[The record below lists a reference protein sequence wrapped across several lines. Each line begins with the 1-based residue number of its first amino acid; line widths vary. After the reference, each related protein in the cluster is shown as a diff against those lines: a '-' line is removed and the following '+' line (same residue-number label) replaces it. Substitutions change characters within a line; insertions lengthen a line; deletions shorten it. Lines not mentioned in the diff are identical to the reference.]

1 MIMKLKKTVVYY
13 SFLILLLALFVAWL
27 PAHDTKEVRSNEAA
41 LLIEKAT
48 LLRGN
53 KPQEAM
59 QMAQKALKISLEN
72 KDVSGIVESQNLVGS
87 LHLYLG
93 EDETALQL
101 YFKSIE
107 LAEQIKN
114 PYLISVTYN
123 HIAVAYQSQKKNDL
137 AIENFKKSL
146 QFAEKSGTENQILN
160 NLYKLGVIYETLDSL
175 SQAYKYY
182 KRSFLIEENNKNA
195 EGMFYSLLGIGSV
208 SAKRKDYYQAY
219 VIYNK
224 AKEIADR
231 LEVLAY
237 KMLVFR
243 HLGELFLREKKFL
256 QAREMFLNALNVAD
270 SLEFNK
276 EKRDCYINL
285 AATNE
290 NLKFYFD
297 AYYYLARYVGINDT
311 LFSQE
316 ANEKISLIQVKYDLH
331 NKEKEIELLKQKEQ
345 KGILLRN
352 TLLAGISL
360 IGLLVFLMIYL
371 YRTKNRH
378 NRVLKERNNEI
389 QLQKEEIYTNLDQLA
404 RVNAQLSQKNQQIT
418 ESIEYAL
425 TVQKTILPGPNSI
438 RNLFGAAFKI
448 YLPRDI
454 VSGDF
459 YWLHSCKLCN
469 MLVVADCTGHGIA
482 GSLMSVIAHTQ
493 MNHIIEENPNIGV
506 VDFLNTI
513 NNKIK
518 TLFQHNSGDS
528 RRYDEGMDM
537 TVVRYDKVSKRYQI
551 ALANQVACIAN
562 EDGINVLQGDLYSIG
577 GVFSKSADHQFK
589 VFEFDANTKGFL
601 YLFTDGIFDQMGGPE
616 NKKLMFI
623 RLKEK
628 LNSCWNKS
636 PEIQKQELFDF
647 YKQWK
652 GDNKQTD
659 DILIVGLKLHLDKA
673 EIQTD

>member
-1 MIMKLKKTVVYY
+1 MKIIKSGGCY
-13 SFLILLLALFVAWL
+13 FILLLLLCFFAAWL
-27 PAHDTKEVRSNEAA
+27 PVQDTKEVRDSEAA
-41 LLIEKAT
+41 GLIEKASK
-48 LLRGN
+48 LKGN

-59 QMAQKALKISLEN
+59 LLAQKALILCIDK
-72 KDVSGIVESQNLVGS
+72 KDISGIVESQNLIGS

-101 YFKSIE
+101 YFKSLE
-107 LAEQIKN
+107 LAEQIN
-114 PYLISVTYN
+114 NQYLLSVTYN
-123 HIAVAYQSQKKNDL
+123 YVAVVYQSQKKSDL
-137 AIENFKKSL
+137 AILNFKKSL
-146 QFAEKSGTENQILN
+146 LHAEKSGTENQILN

-175 SQAYKYY
+175 PEAYKYY
-182 KRSFLIEENNKNA
+182 KRSFLIEENNNNT

-208 SAKRKDYYQAY
+208 SAKRQDYYQAF

-224 AKEIADR
+224 AKGIADR
-231 LEVLAY
+231 LEVMAY
-237 KMLVFR
+237 RMLVYR
-243 HLGELFLREKKFL
+243 HMGELFLREKKFL
-256 QAREMFLNALNVAD
+256 QAREMFLNALHVAD
-270 SLEFNK
+270 TLEFNK

-285 AATNE
+285 ASTNE
-290 NLKFYFD
+290 NLKFYAD

-316 ANEKISLIQVKYDLH
+316 ANERIALMQVKYDLR

-345 KGILLRN
+345 KGLLLRN
-352 TLLAGISL
+352 GLLAGISL
-360 IGLLVFLMIYL
+360 VGLLVFLMIYL

-378 NRVLKERNNEI
+378 NRILKERNNEI

-404 RVNAQLSQKNQQIT
+404 RVNLQLSHKNQQIT

-438 RNLFGAAFKI
+438 RNLFGNAFKI

-459 YWLHSCKLCN
+459 YWLHSCQHCN
-469 MLVVADCTGHGIA
+469 MLIVADCTGHGIA

-493 MNHIIEENPNIGV
+493 MNHIIEENPGIGV
-506 VDFLNTI
+506 IDFLNTI

-537 TVVRYDKVSKRYQI
+537 TVLRYDIKTRRYQI
-551 ALANQVACIAN
+551 ALANQVACIVG
-562 EDGINVLQGDLYSIG
+562 EDGVEVLQGDLYSIG
-577 GVFSKSADHQFK
+577 GVFSKNTDHQFK
-589 VFEFDANTKGFL
+589 VFEFEAANKGML

-616 NKKLMFI
+616 NKKMMFT
-623 RLKEK
+623 RLRDK
-628 LNSCWNKS
+628 LATIWHLSPQEQKHELSEFNKN
-636 PEIQKQELFDF
+636 
-647 YKQWK
+647 WK
-652 GDNKQTD
+652 GNNKQTD
-659 DILIVGLKLHLDKA
+659 DILIIGIHL
-673 EIQTD
+673 T